1 MNYKIIIKLLFFPFL
16 VYMFN
21 SAIQSLALSFYYIY
35 SIDTLSHFLGGMA
48 IAFSANY
55 ALTLIEKKNWITIKK
70 PVLRAIILVGAVMT
84 FAVLWE
90 FYEFTYDLLMWGDVM
105 QPSVADTIKDLDM
118 GMIGAIVFCVGLLY
132 KKRTSY
138 SGGRR

>member
-70 PVLRAIILVGAVMT
+70 PVLRAIILVGAVM
-84 FAVLWE
+84 
-90 FYEFTYDLLMWGDVM
+90 WGDVM

>member
-90 FYEFTYDLLMWGDVM
+90 FYEFTYDLYLWGITM
-105 QPSVADTIKDLDM
+105 QPGVADTIKDLCV
-118 GMIGAIVFCVGLLY
+118 GMLGAVVFCVAMLHREN
-132 KKRTSY
+132 KKNN
-138 SGGRR
+138 